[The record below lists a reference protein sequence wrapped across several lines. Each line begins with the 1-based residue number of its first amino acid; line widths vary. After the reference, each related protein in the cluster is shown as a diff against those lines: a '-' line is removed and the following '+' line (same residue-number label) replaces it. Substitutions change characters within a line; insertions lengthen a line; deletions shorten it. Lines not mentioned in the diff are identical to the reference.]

1 LDGFVSNRSH
11 LAYIIETSTLEVIV
25 DVPLVGLI
33 LLKSLYWDGTIWW
46 GEKGLQSE
54 SVRYMLWVL
63 RHNTSS
69 F

>member
-1 LDGFVSNRSH
+1 M
-11 LAYIIETSTLEVIV
+11 IV

-46 GEKGLQSE
+46 GEKGLQGE